1 MSNYRKTVKTIFAV
15 VSITLLAKFMG
26 FFRDALLGSKL
37 GANMESDAYLMA
49 LNSTSIIFVSIGS
62 AIVTAAIPTI
72 VELLTK
78 RGKEAAFAFI
88 NKLLN
93 ILIIL
98 STTIV
103 AFGIFFSKNIMGI
116 IASGF
121 DEEKLNLTAQ
131 LTQTMFPILICIC
144 ITYVFVAMLQS
155 LEKFKVTS
163 IISFPANIAVILYL
177 YFFSQ
182 QYGVQ
187 GLAIMTLVGWTLQF
201 GIQIPFLYKEGY
213 RYRFAL
219 DLQDESVKKF
229 FRIIIPIVIVASVNQ
244 INMLLD
250 EKQAS
255 FLEHGRISILYYAN
269 MLYQAIAT
277 TTVFGISTVM
287 FPKFA
292 EKAVNLTQKQY
303 ARFVTAI
310 LSLMIFLLLPM
321 ITGIILLRNPIIR
334 IVFERGAFQ
343 YHTTLYTGLAL
354 GCYATGMLGFGMQ
367 DVINKAFYAR
377 NDIKSPVRYAILI
390 IGLNIIFNL
399 ILVKRFDIAG
409 LAIATALA
417 STLGGIGLL
426 GDFQRK
432 IGHLEI
438 KKLMITFLKTLI
450 CSFLMGVM
458 VMLSTKILRTY
469 FPGDDFIHKMIVVI
483 VPSMFGGIV
492 YAFITIQFKI
502 EEALMI
508 YNDFVKPMFAKLKN
522 N

>member
-1 MSNYRKTVKTIFAV
+1 MSNYKKTVKTIFAV
-15 VSITLLAKFMG
+15 ISITLLAKFMG

-72 VELLTK
+72 VEHLTK
-78 RGKEAAFAFI
+78 RGKKEAFTFV

-93 ILIIL
+93 ILMIL
-98 STTIV
+98 SVIIV
-103 AFGIFFSKNIMGI
+103 ALGVLFSKNIMAV

-121 DEEKLNLTAQ
+121 DEEKLNLTAHLMQ
-131 LTQTMFPILICIC
+131 RMFPILTCIC

-163 IISFPANIAVILYL
+163 MISFPANTAVIFYLYL
-177 YFFSQ
+177 FSQ
-182 QYGVQ
+182 QYGVE
-187 GLAIMTLVGWTLQF
+187 GLAVMTLVGWVLQF
-201 GIQIPFLYKEGY
+201 VIQLPFLYKEGY
-213 RYRFAL
+213 YYRFTL
-219 DLQDESVKKF
+219 DFQDEDIRKF
-229 FRIIIPIVIVASVNQ
+229 FRIIIPITIVASVNQ

-269 MLYQAIAT
+269 MLYQAITT

-310 LSLMIFLLLPM
+310 LNLMIFILLPM
-321 ITGIILLRNPIIR
+321 MTGIVLLRNPIIR

-343 YHTTLYTGLAL
+343 YDTTIYTGLAL
-354 GCYATGMLGFGMQ
+354 GCYALGMLGFGMQ
-367 DVINKAFYAR
+367 DVMNKAFYAR

-390 IGLNIIFNL
+390 IGLNMVLNL
-399 ILVKRFDIAG
+399 ILVRKFDIAG

-417 STLGGIGLL
+417 SILGGIGLL

-438 KKLMITFLKTLI
+438 KKIIMTFLKTLACCFI
-450 CSFLMGVM
+450 MGVV
-458 VMLSTKILRTY
+458 VMLSIKILNSY
-469 FPGDDFIHKMIVVI
+469 FAGDHLINKIIGVI
-483 VPSMFGGIV
+483 VPSMLGGIT
-492 YAFITIQFKI
+492 YALITIQFKI
-502 EEALMI
+502 EEALII
-508 YNDFVKPMFAKLKN
+508 YNDFVKPMIAKLKN
-522 N
+522 Y